1 MACQTNAM
9 RVWVVV
15 AMVACQSAPAPAPTP
30 IETHARTEP
39 ATVEREQKTVVTETH
54 VEILDPIRF
63 LAGSPTLDP
72 RSTPILDAIA
82 STLAGNPSIRLVE
95 VHAYGADT
103 LAQFQ
108 ARVGADRAQAIIN
121 ALVARGVDKKR
132 LLAAGR
138 ATPPPGQSPIPVFE
152 IVERAP

>member
-1 MACQTNAM
+1 M

-15 AMVACQSAPAPAPTP
+15 VMVAACRSAPGPAPSS
-30 IETHARTEP
+30 IETRVRTEP
-39 ATVEREQKTVVTETH
+39 ATTEQHKRTVVTDTH

-82 STLAGNPSIRLVE
+82 STLSGNPSIRLVE

-108 ARVGADRAQAIIN
+108 ARVGADRAQAIVN
-121 ALVARGVDKKR
+121 ALVARGVDQKR
-132 LLAAGR
+132 LLAAGS
-138 ATPPPGQSPIPVFE
+138 AAPPPGRSAIPVFE
-152 IVERAP
+152 IVLRTP